1 MFDWKEYCC
10 ELELPIQA
18 SELHHAEVVELL
30 GQLQQLRPAALSLS
44 IVGHSAHQR
53 PIYSATLG
61 RGSERL
67 LAWSQMHGNEPT
79 HTAVLLRLLE
89 FLQRS
94 PEHPTAAAILAE
106 CQLTLVPML
115 NPDGVEL
122 YTRRNA
128 QQIDINRDALQ
139 LQSPEGRVLREL
151 VVELQPQFALNLHN
165 QNPRTAVG
173 APPQPAAVSLL
184 VPPLDPEETSTPST
198 LAAEKLAACFRQ
210 AVEPH
215 CLGMLS
221 RYDADYMPRCFG
233 EWVQQRGIATLTIEA
248 GGGTTPDTAPLV
260 KLHFLGLLAV
270 FEGIAAGSF
279 HQLQPESYR
288 SLPRSS
294 EQPQFDRLVTGV
306 QIPDLQPQSLLKT
319 DLGINLSD
327 PHRQR
332 HDLYRHGVIE
342 DLGDLSVTSG
352 KLTLAGEGLMGLPGR
367 ILFDGQVTP
376 VLLPK
381 PNAAAHYLASG
392 VTSLIGCVDVSTD
405 VSADDQLAGF
415 ERLRASY
422 VGSMNL
428 GFLARFSSMPWSS
441 KLAQRLEQAIA
452 VGLLGAIAEG
462 LPPEA
467 LPLLR
472 RHSLPVLSEETVQS
486 ASGGGSF
493 MQLAASTAA
502 FAEKLRLSGRGQVR
516 LGATADLLFLRQPTQ
531 PGLQSFDPTDLHQV
545 WVGGNVAFAGGK
557 VTGESTGVLLVPC

>member
-1 MFDWKEYCC
+1 
-10 ELELPIQA
+10 
-18 SELHHAEVVELL
+18 
-30 GQLQQLRPAALSLS
+30 
-44 IVGHSAHQR
+44 
-53 PIYSATLG
+53 
-61 RGSERL
+61 
-67 LAWSQMHGNEPT
+67 
-79 HTAVLLRLLE
+79 
-89 FLQRS
+89 
-94 PEHPTAAAILAE
+94 
-106 CQLTLVPML
+106 
-115 NPDGVEL
+115 
-122 YTRRNA
+122 
-128 QQIDINRDALQ
+128 
-139 LQSPEGRVLREL
+139 L

-233 EWVQQRGIATLTIEA
+233 EWVQRQGVATLTIEA
-248 GGGTTPDTAPLV
+248 GGWTTPDTAPLV

-270 FEGIAAGSF
+270 LEGIAAGSF

-306 QIPDLQPQSLLKT
+306 QVPDLQQQSLLEI

-332 HDLYRHGVIE
+332 HALYRHGVIE

-367 ILFDGQVTP
+367 IHFDGQVTP

-392 VTSLIGCVDVSTD
+392 VTSLIGCVDVS
-405 VSADDQLAGF
+405 ADDQLAGF
-415 ERLRASY
+415 QRLRASY
-422 VGSMNL
+422 VGGMNL
-428 GFLARFSSMPWSS
+428 GFVARFSVVQWSS
-441 KLAQRLEQAIA
+441 KLAQRLEQVIA
-452 VGLLGAIAEG
+452 LGLLGVMAED

-467 LPLLR
+467 LPLLQL
-472 RHSLPVLSEETVQS
+472 HALPVLSEEAIQS
-486 ASGGGSF
+486 ASEGVTF
-493 MQLAASTAA
+493 MELAASTAA
-502 FAEKLRLSGRGQVR
+502 HAERLRISGRGRVR

-545 WVGGNVAFAGGK
+545 WVGGNVAFAEGK
-557 VTGESTGVLLVPC
+557 VTGESTGVLLVPS